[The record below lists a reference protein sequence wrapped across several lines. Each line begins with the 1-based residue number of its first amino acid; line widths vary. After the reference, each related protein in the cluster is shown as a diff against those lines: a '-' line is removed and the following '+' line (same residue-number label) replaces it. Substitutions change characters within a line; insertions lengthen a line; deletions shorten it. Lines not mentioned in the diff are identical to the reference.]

1 MPYNNYEQL
10 TAYLETLISQNVPV
24 NHINISVTESV
35 KESACA
41 CHAKP
46 VIESVSDNITV
57 KLTSLSDSPVIK
69 HYLTEANQENE
80 IYVKSVEVIPDACG
94 TGKLELF
101 DRTILVN
108 VCESQGI
115 VHVNLDL
122 EVNGKEYN
130 KVPFVVKLT
139 ENTPYL
145 KLNTKL

>member
-1 MPYNNYEQL
+1 MPYNNYEQIR
-10 TAYLETLISQNVPV
+10 TYVETLFSQNVPA
-24 NHINISVTESV
+24 NNISITITESV

-46 VIESVSDNITV
+46 VNESVSDSTVV
-57 KLTSLSDSPVIK
+57 KLTSLSDSPVIQ
-69 HYLTEANQENE
+69 HYLTEAIQENE

-101 DRTILVN
+101 DRAILVN
-108 VCESQGI
+108 VCESQGV

-122 EVNGKEYN
+122 EINGKEYN

-139 ENTPYL
+139 ENAPYL